1 MSKIAVIGSGN
12 VGATAVYYIAE
23 KNMGDVVMVDV
34 VRGLPE
40 SKAADFMHTAPLRD
54 YAVSI
59 VGATSYEAIAGA
71 DVVVLTAGVARKPG
85 MDRMDLLKTNVG
97 IAKEAC
103 QAVARYAPEA
113 VLIVVTNPLDV
124 ICMTALRETG
134 FALKKVIGQAGVLD
148 SIRFCYFIA
157 EELGVWPGDVMA
169 MVLGGHGDSMVPLKR
184 YTSVGGIPIIE
195 LLDVAT
201 IEKLVERTRKG
212 GGEIVSYLKTGSA
225 YYAPAAAVAKM
236 VEAVIKDEKRLLA
249 ASVYLRGE
257 YGHWDIFLGVPTVIG
272 RYGAER
278 VVEIDLEPDEKT
290 ALDRSAAAVQEG
302 VGLLDSFYTPGKE
315 RS

>member
-34 VRGLPE
+34 VEGLPE
-40 SKAADFMHTAPLRD
+40 SKAADFMHTAPLRG
-54 YAVSI
+54 YHVSI
-59 VGATSYEAIAGA
+59 VGTTGYEAIAGS

-97 IAKEAC
+97 IAKKAC

-124 ICMTALRETG
+124 VCMAALRETG
-134 FALKKVIGQAGVLD
+134 FALRKVIGQAGVLD
-148 SIRFCYFIA
+148 ATRFRYFIA

-184 YTSVGGIPIIE
+184 YTSVGGIPITE
-195 LLDVAT
+195 LMDGKT
-201 IEKLVERTRKG
+201 IEALVERTRKG
-212 GGEIVSYLKTGSA
+212 GGEIVSHLKTGSA
-225 YYAPAAAVAKM
+225 FYAPGASVAKM

-257 YGHWDIFLGVPTVIG
+257 YGYRDIFLGVPTVIG
-272 RYGAER
+272 RFGAER
-278 VVEIDLEPDEKT
+278 VVEIELEPEEKA
-290 ALDRSAAAVQEG
+290 ALDRSAAAVKEG
-302 VGLLDSFYTPGKE
+302 VELLDSFYVPG
-315 RS
+315 